1 MSETDPILELDAL
14 LDPARLAAAWQTAR
28 ERSPV
33 EVADAAGA
41 GRFDDAA
48 LGAEAD
54 ALEADALEADVPEAD
69 APETDAPETDAPEA
83 GEPARAAP
91 LPVALAHR
99 RLCDEIERTWAA
111 SPGAAANARRVLS
124 APLAQLAAAIEPVDL
139 AAAEIALDQLEDVLQ
154 ALLSETGWPESAES
168 AESAERAESDED

>member
-54 ALEADALEADVPEAD
+54 ALEADALEADVPEA
-69 APETDAPETDAPEA
+69 DAPETDAPEA